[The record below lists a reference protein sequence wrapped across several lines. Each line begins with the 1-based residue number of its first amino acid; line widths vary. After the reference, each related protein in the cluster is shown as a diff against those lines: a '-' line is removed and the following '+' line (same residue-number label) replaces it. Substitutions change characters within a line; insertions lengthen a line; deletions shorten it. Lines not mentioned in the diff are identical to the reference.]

1 MRAIFIAGLA
11 ALAAALLPA
20 AAAAQT
26 DYFGIIGGYNMAQDF
41 NGTDVEANGLGL
53 GLVYGRELDNG
64 LRLEGELNYR
74 FADIETIGTAPFSG
88 RATNL
93 SLMFNMI
100 YEIGLDRGYSY
111 GGGGGGGAIRPY
123 LGIGG
128 GGALVR
134 LEDISTDLV
143 TIVIN
148 DDSYA
153 YAYQLIGGVGF
164 EVTSDSIF
172 SVDYRYIVTE
182 NADITDTL
190 GNTSDTDFVDWTVTI
205 GLRTRF

>member
-1 MRAIFIAGLA
+1 MRAIFVAGLA

-26 DYFGIIGGYNMAQDF
+26 DYFGIIGGYNMAQDLD
-41 NGTDVEANGLGL
+41 GTDVEANGLGL
-53 GLVYGRELDNG
+53 GLVYGRELDSG

-74 FADIETIGTAPFSG
+74 FADIETIGPTPYAG

-100 YEIGLDRGYSY
+100 YEIGLSRGYSY
-111 GGGGGGGAIRPY
+111 GGGGGGAILPY

-134 LEDISTDLV
+134 LEDLSTNVV
-143 TIVIN
+143 TIDIN

-153 YAYQLIGGVGF
+153 YAYQFIGGVGF

-182 NADITDTL
+182 NADITDTGGTTL
-190 GNTSDTDFVDWTVTI
+190 DTDFVDWTVTI

>member
-1 MRAIFIAGLA
+1 MRAIRIAALAGLA
-11 ALAAALLPA
+11 AAMLPA

-26 DYFGIIGGYNMAQDF
+26 DYFGVIGAYNMAQDF
-41 NGTDVEANGLGL
+41 NGTDVEADGLGV
-53 GLVYGRELDNG
+53 GLVYGRELDSG

-74 FADIETIGTAPFSG
+74 FADIDTIGTTPYAG

-111 GGGGGGGAIRPY
+111 GGGGGGAIRPY

-134 LEDISTDLV
+134 LENLSTDLV
-143 TIVIN
+143 TIDLN

-153 YAYQLIGGVGF
+153 FAYQFIGGVGF

-172 SVDYRYIVTE
+172 SVDYRYIVTD
-182 NADITDTL
+182 NAKFTDVG
-190 GNTSDTDFVDWTVTI
+190 GNPVESDFLDWTVTI